1 MYIGELFWVRNA
13 ILVSKV
19 SANIHTAIERL
30 VDLPVVIPTCLIRED
45 PADDK
50 VCICMVRVRDI
61 YIYVYICV
69 CICMCIYLYG
79 YIKIGRLPCYYS
91 YLFDKRRTLR

>member
-1 MYIGELFWVRNA
+1 VRNG

-50 VCICMVRVRDI
+50 VYICMVRVRDI
-61 YIYVYICV
+61 YMYIYVYIFVCV
-69 CICMCIYLYG
+69 YIYTA
-79 YIKIGRLPCYYS
+79 I
-91 YLFDKRRTLR
+91 